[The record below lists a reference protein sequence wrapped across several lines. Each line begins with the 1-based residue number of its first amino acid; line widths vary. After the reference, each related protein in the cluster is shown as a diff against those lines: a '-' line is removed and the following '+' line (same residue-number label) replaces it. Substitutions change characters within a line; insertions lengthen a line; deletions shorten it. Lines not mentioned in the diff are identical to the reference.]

1 MGNDDL
7 IDSGQHQSI
16 IEALKTWD
24 RAVTEKRVAEAT
36 SLREEFVGRYPI
48 SDWPTMPIER
58 YALGQ
63 GKNDG
68 VSYWLEFKTKP
79 IASMSGGSA
88 HKHLIFKR
96 ADEVWQHPKE
106 YTSAE
111 EAWTAVRAG
120 FVEILDLAS
129 NGQFDDTD
137 DVKVLTGA
145 QAVRTKL
152 LYLYFPNDLI
162 PVTSIAAINHFL
174 QLLGEAPLP
183 SVVRANR
190 QLLSVLRSV
199 PELAGLSTQELG
211 YFLFH
216 WNDPRTSMKVVK
228 IAPGELARYWE
239 DCRKNNY
246 ICVGWEEVGD
256 LMQFESKEAF
266 REAFRQHFPYNG
278 AEAAVSR
285 KANELWTLRELQP
298 GDTVIANRGTT
309 EILAIGTVNDTG
321 YQWRPERTEYQHTV
335 GVDWDTTF
343 ARTISPIKAW
353 ATTTVS
359 KVSAAQYREILGTAG
374 PVTAKTVEPDRIYL
388 KLEEALERRGQ
399 AVLYGPPGTG
409 KTYTARRAAV
419 WLLDGGSANERA
431 AALLSDE
438 AALLEREKQLSSGRA
453 PSQRVWFIVANPSQ
467 WSWHRLF
474 ADKTVDYKFGRL
486 QRNYPNVRAGDL
498 VVGYESTPS
507 KRIVALARVTGE
519 YDAEETPHLTL
530 EPVAPVKDGL
540 TYEELQ
546 ADSVLAESEP
556 ARFRCQGTLFALSP
570 VEADHLLGLLAER
583 DPNVASVSAPSV
595 QRLTR
600 ITFHPSYAYEDFIE
614 GFRPRQSAGNTLDL
628 VLVDGVFKRVCD
640 AARSHPH
647 MRYVVLIDEINRGNI
662 PKIFGELITLIEK
675 DKRGLTVQL
684 PQSGT
689 DFAVPPNVFIIG
701 TMNTADRSVHLLD
714 SALRRRFTFLELL
727 PESDRLEGIT
737 AGALALDVFLDGLN
751 DQIRRRFGREK
762 QIGHAMFFH
771 GSGIVDTPESFAAMF
786 HFELLPLL
794 QEYLYEDYGELRHLL
809 GDVIDAGSERVAAD
823 VEDDPDA
830 LCAKL
835 AAKFAASAS
844 A

>member
-1 MGNDDL
+1 M

-16 IEALKTWD
+16 IAALKTWD
-24 RAVTEKRVAEAT
+24 RAVTDKRVAEAT
-36 SLREEFVGRYPI
+36 ALREQFVDQFPI
-48 SDWPTMPIER
+48 TGWPTMPIEK

-63 GKNDG
+63 GKNEG
-68 VSYWLEFKTKP
+68 VSYWLEFKTKM

-96 ADEVWQHPKE
+96 ADDVWQYPKE
-106 YTSAE
+106 YSSADD
-111 EAWTAVRAG
+111 AWTAVRAG

-129 NGQFDDTD
+129 RGQFDDTD

-145 QAVRTKL
+145 QAVRAKL
-152 LYLYFPNDLI
+152 LYLYFPNELI
-162 PVTSIAAINHFL
+162 PVTSIGAIDHFL
-174 QLLGEAPLP
+174 QLLGETPLP

-190 QLLSVLRSV
+190 QLLAALRGM
-199 PELAGLSTQELG
+199 PELSGLSTQELG
-211 YFLFH
+211 YFLYH

-228 IAPGELARYWE
+228 IAPGELAKYWD
-239 DCRKNNY
+239 DCRKNSY
-246 ICVGWEEVGD
+246 ICVSWDEVGD

-266 REAFRQHFPYNG
+266 REAFREHFTYNG
-278 AEAAVSR
+278 AEAVVSR
-285 KANELWTLRELQP
+285 KSNELWTLRELQP

-309 EILAIGTVNDTG
+309 EILAVGTVNDTG
-321 YQWRPERTEYQHTV
+321 YQWRPERAEYRHTV
-335 GVDWDTTF
+335 GVDWDTSV
-343 ARTISPIKAW
+343 ARTVPPIKAW

-359 KVSAAQYREILGTAG
+359 KVSAAQYRDLLGAAAPAIT
-374 PVTAKTVEPDRIYL
+374 KTVEPDRVYL

-438 AALLEREKQLSSGRA
+438 AALLEREKQLSSSRA
-453 PSQRVWFIVANPSQ
+453 PSRQVWFIVANPSQ
-467 WSWHRLF
+467 WSWDRLF
-474 ADKTVDYKFGRL
+474 TDKTVDYKYGRL
-486 QRNYPNVRAGDL
+486 QRNYANVRAGDL
-498 VVGYESTPS
+498 VVGYESTPT
-507 KRIVALARVTGE
+507 KRIVALARVIGE
-519 YDAEETPHLTL
+519 YDAQETPYLTL
-530 EPVAPVKDGL
+530 EPVTPVKNGL
-540 TYEELQ
+540 TYDEMQ
-546 ADSVLAESEP
+546 NDAVLAESEP
-556 ARFRCQGTLFALSP
+556 AKFHCQGTLFKLSP
-570 VEADHLLGLLAER
+570 VEADHILAVLGER
-583 DPNVASVSAPSV
+583 DPRVTSVVAPSV

-640 AARSHPH
+640 AARAHPH
-647 MRYVVLIDEINRGNI
+647 TRYVVLIDEINRGNI

-689 DFAVPPNVFIIG
+689 NFAVPPNVFIIG

-714 SALRRRFTFLELL
+714 TALRRRFTFLELL
-727 PESDRLEGIT
+727 PESDRLEGVT

-751 DQIRRRFGREK
+751 EQIRRRFGREK
-762 QIGHAMFFH
+762 QIGHAMFFQ
-771 GSGIVDTPESFAAMF
+771 GTGIVDTPESFAAMF

-823 VEDDPDA
+823 VENDPDA

-835 AAKFAASAS
+835 AAKFSASAS